1 MNTYSKLML
10 PALVAVMAGCGP
22 ARVVQESQKDS
33 VSVIIKDTTIFR
45 DSIIYVKVEA
55 EQQIAVLPDTEIS
68 YLATRYAESEAYVS
82 KGQLHHSLR
91 NKSEALLPIETK
103 IPVTIHFESR
113 SSIKDR
119 HVVEVVEVE
128 KQLSRWQRFIMALG
142 YGALGLLA
150 GWIAIRLS
158 KIIR

>member
-1 MNTYSKLML
+1 MNTYSKLMI
-10 PALVAVMAGCGP
+10 PAMVALMAGCGP

-55 EQQIAVLPDTEIS
+55 EQQIAVMPDTDTS

-91 NKSEALLPIETK
+91 NRSEALLPIETK

-119 HVVEVVEVE
+119 YAVETVEVE

-150 GWIAIRLS
+150 VWIAIRLS
-158 KIIR
+158 KIIK

>member
-1 MNTYSKLML
+1 MKASRCIIMVML
-10 PALVAVMAGCGP
+10 AIVSGCGP
-22 ARVVQESQKDS
+22 AKKVMETQKDS
-33 VSVIIKDTTIFR
+33 VAVIIRDSTIFR

-55 EQQIAVLPDTEIS
+55 EKDSVVLPDTDTS
-68 YLATRYAESEAYVS
+68 RLSTRYAESEAYVS

-91 NKSEALLPIETK
+91 NKSEALIPIETK
-103 IPVTIHFESR
+103 IPITIHFESKATIR
-113 SSIKDR
+113 DKRI
-119 HVVEVVEVE
+119 VEVVEVE